1 MKQKPA
7 FKNKTVLITGAANGI
22 GKSAAEY
29 LNSKGFRIIIADI
42 ENSSFEESEEYS
54 FMRVTLDITDIRS
67 ITTAFNKIK
76 SSIQGL
82 DGLINNAGI
91 FNQFP
96 LVEAPDDAF
105 KKLMNTN
112 VFGMYKMVKTFF
124 PLIYKRKG
132 RIINI
137 SSETAKALLPFQTYG
152 MSKNMM
158 ETISNMLR
166 LELNSLG
173 IPLSLIRPG
182 GHATSLMD
190 KTMKVLNRIPEN
202 SYFREELL
210 IIQKEGS
217 KRILEVKNDPID
229 VAKVIYKAL
238 TDSNPRN
245 IYNVNVSFL
254 YKLLSLMP
262 PNLRE
267 YLVLR
272 ALKK

>member
-1 MKQKPA
+1 
-7 FKNKTVLITGAANGI
+7 
-22 GKSAAEY
+22 
-29 LNSKGFRIIIADI
+29 
-42 ENSSFEESEEYS
+42 
-54 FMRVTLDITDIRS
+54 
-67 ITTAFNKIK
+67 
-76 SSIQGL
+76 
-82 DGLINNAGI
+82 
-91 FNQFP
+91 
-96 LVEAPDDAF
+96 
-105 KKLMNTN
+105 
-112 VFGMYKMVKTFF
+112 
-124 PLIYKRKG
+124 
-132 RIINI
+132 
-137 SSETAKALLPFQTYG
+137 

-166 LELNSLG
+166 LELNLSG
-173 IPLSLIRPG
+173 IQVSLIRPG

-190 KTMKVLNRIPEN
+190 KTMKVLNRIPKN

-217 KRILEVKNDPID
+217 KRILEVKKDPID

-254 YKLLSLMP
+254 YKLLSLIP
-262 PNLRE
+262 ANLRE